1 MTMSRERGLAT
12 AFFMLVLWTTAGS
25 AATGPQTELNNSLD
39 PAAIFS
45 RIMKANAEKAAATEH
60 PLATDVTRK
69 LWRSRVSSPEQAD
82 DAQAQI
88 ALNEMVRRV
97 RSVKFDGKEQ
107 EPHAA
112 PAFVMPEPVDN
123 RLDAPPAGD
132 NTVKQAVQPTAMAS
146 ATPEGP
152 LPREAAEALK
162 RVLADPNQAG
172 EPLELAELL
181 YLTGRR
187 QEAAVFYRKSLDLV
201 TGKEPA
207 AREDRAWILLQLG
220 NCLRETDPAKA
231 KDVYAKLIAE
241 HPDSPWVE
249 LAKAHSQ
256 LIAWYEQVQPR
267 QWVVS
272 QETPSAR
279 QVAASQKSQP

>member
-1 MTMSRERGLAT
+1 MTVWREQGLARV
-12 AFFMLVLWTTAGS
+12 FVMLMLWTTAGS
-25 AATGPQTELNNSLD
+25 AAMGPQTELSNSID

-45 RIMKANAEKAAATEH
+45 QIMKANAEKAAATEH
-60 PLATDVTRK
+60 PLATDATRK
-69 LWRSRVSSPEQAD
+69 LWRSRVSAPEQTD

-88 ALNEMVRRV
+88 ALNALVRRV
-97 RSVKFDGKEQ
+97 RSVKFDAKEQ
-107 EPHAA
+107 EPTAV
-112 PAFVMPEPVDN
+112 PAFIMPEPVGN
-123 RLDAPPAGD
+123 RSDAPPAGD
-132 NTVKQAVQPTAMAS
+132 NTVKQAMQSAATAS

-152 LPREAAEALK
+152 LPPEAAEALK

-207 AREDRAWILLQLG
+207 TREDRAWILLQLG

-231 KDVYAKLIAE
+231 RDVYARLIAE

-256 LIAWYEQVQPR
+256 LITWYEQVQPR
-267 QWVVS
+267 QWVVRR
-272 QETPSAR
+272 ETPPAR
-279 QVAASQKSQP
+279 RVAASQKSQP